1 MLPFLLRVFET
12 VYLLPQKYRTTIEC
26 IKTKQTNNQFNTQT
40 IHHIVS
46 KLTSPP
52 SAIMLCCSVMRMVDS
67 PFHLLHRV
75 AHNWPTQ
82 QQQQQH
88 QHRQHQQQQQ
98 QTISQ
103 SNTIAHHLTQ
113 IQQAHRSHRKN
124 HSINHQQQVRHTY
137 PMTLKIASI
146 YP

>member
-1 MLPFLLRVFET
+1 MLPFVLRVFET
-12 VYLLPQKYRTTIEC
+12 VYLLPQISNNYRIYQTNKHSIYNNTNNTTPYR
-26 IKTKQTNNQFNTQT
+26 IKTHVTAST
-40 IHHIVS
+40 
-46 KLTSPP
+46 
-52 SAIMLCCSVMRMVDS
+52 IMLCCSVMRMS
-67 PFHLLHRV
+67 PFHLLHR
-75 AHNWPTQ
+75 AAYNWPRQ
-82 QQQQQH
+82 Q
-88 QHRQHQQQQQ
+88 QHRQHQPQQQ

-124 HSINHQQQVRHTY
+124 HSISHQQQVRHTY